1 MPARLSSLHRAMP
14 PQILVIDDSKAVRLI
29 IKKVLTPYDCVVN
42 EATNGFTGLF
52 AMERTLPDLLL
63 IDIAMP
69 TMDGDE
75 MLAMLKSNPQL
86 SGIPVIMLISST
98 DNKVLPRITKLGVN
112 AMLKKPFTEAV
123 ALETIRG
130 VIKLK
135 PAKKGA

>member
-1 MPARLSSLHRAMP
+1 MP
-14 PQILVIDDSKAVRLI
+14 PTILVIDDSKAVRLI
-29 IKKVLTPYDCVVN
+29 IKKVLTPYACVMN

-52 AMERTLPDLLL
+52 AMERSLPDLLL

-86 SGIPVIMLISST
+86 SGIPVIMMISST
-98 DNKVLPRITKLGVN
+98 DHKVLPRITKLGVN
-112 AMLKKPFTEAV
+112 AMLKKPFTEAA
-123 ALETIRG
+123 ALETIRS

-135 PAKKGA
+135 PAKKGE